1 MKSLTILFLISFL
14 SLFNN
19 MEAQVS
25 GCTDPLSTN
34 YNPEATVNDGS
45 CLYDPTT
52 IAPQSSDNLET
63 TLVETSGLIY
73 WKDKLWTHNDNTDIN
88 LYALDTLTGEILSKY
103 ELTGAS
109 NKDWEEISQ
118 DDEFIY
124 VGDFGNNA
132 NGNRRDLKI
141 YKVGKTSLV
150 NNSPEIEVI
159 NFSYEDQNDFSGS
172 GANQTDFDC
181 EAFIV
186 SSDHIYLFTKQWVS
200 NQTKVYSLPKVAGTH
215 TASLEHTYNVQGLI
229 TGATYLESKNLVAL
243 SGYSNVLEPF
253 VYLLYDFIEDDF
265 FNGNKRKIIVSLPFH
280 QVEGITTK
288 DGLKYY
294 ISNERFVRPPVAN
307 NAEKLH
313 TLDLSPFLSE
323 YLLDTNLGYL
333 EEEFETKLLLY
344 PNPVNEI
351 LKISPSSSF
360 SIQNSDYWITNL
372 SGQVVL
378 KGNLHLDKSIY
389 LGQINSGQY
398 LLKFDK
404 LQSQAYNF
412 IKR

>member
-132 NGNRRDLKI
+132 NAI
-141 YKVGKTSLV
+141 E
-150 NNSPEIEVI
+150 EI
-159 NFSYEDQNDFSGS
+159 
-172 GANQTDFDC
+172 
-181 EAFIV
+181 
-186 SSDHIYLFTKQWVS
+186 
-200 NQTKVYSLPKVAGTH
+200 
-215 TASLEHTYNVQGLI
+215 
-229 TGATYLESKNLVAL
+229 
-243 SGYSNVLEPF
+243 
-253 VYLLYDFIEDDF
+253 
-265 FNGNKRKIIVSLPFH
+265 
-280 QVEGITTK
+280 
-288 DGLKYY
+288 
-294 ISNERFVRPPVAN
+294 
-307 NAEKLH
+307 
-313 TLDLSPFLSE
+313 
-323 YLLDTNLGYL
+323 
-333 EEEFETKLLLY
+333 
-344 PNPVNEI
+344 
-351 LKISPSSSF
+351 
-360 SIQNSDYWITNL
+360 
-372 SGQVVL
+372 
-378 KGNLHLDKSIY
+378 
-389 LGQINSGQY
+389 
-398 LLKFDK
+398 
-404 LQSQAYNF
+404 
-412 IKR
+412 

>member
-1 MKSLTILFLISFL
+1 M
-14 SLFNN
+14 
-19 MEAQVS
+19 
-25 GCTDPLSTN
+25 
-34 YNPEATVNDGS
+34 
-45 CLYDPTT
+45 
-52 IAPQSSDNLET
+52 
-63 TLVETSGLIY
+63 
-73 WKDKLWTHNDNTDIN
+73 
-88 LYALDTLTGEILSKY
+88 
-103 ELTGAS
+103 
-109 NKDWEEISQ
+109 
-118 DDEFIY
+118 
-124 VGDFGNNA
+124 
-132 NGNRRDLKI
+132 
-141 YKVGKTSLV
+141 
-150 NNSPEIEVI
+150 
-159 NFSYEDQNDFSGS
+159 
-172 GANQTDFDC
+172 
-181 EAFIV
+181 
-186 SSDHIYLFTKQWVS
+186 S